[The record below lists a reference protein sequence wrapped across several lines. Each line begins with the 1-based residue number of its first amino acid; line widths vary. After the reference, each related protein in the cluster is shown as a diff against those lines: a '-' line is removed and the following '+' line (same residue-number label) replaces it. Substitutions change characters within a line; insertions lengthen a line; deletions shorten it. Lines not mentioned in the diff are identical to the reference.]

1 MAALPATAGGVPVD
15 AQGINMNSA
24 HIVGLTIASL
34 ACVTDLRTRRIP
46 NVLTFGAALAG
57 LLYQFVS
64 GGIDGLGHAAL
75 GWLVGAVIFI
85 LPFALGGLGGGDVK
99 LLAALGAWLGPAD
112 VLWLSLYT
120 GVAGGVMALVVSAT
134 IRISR
139 HRHPERQVA
148 PQSLARRRDRSRAG
162 DHAREQCR
170 PQAGVRVSDFDG
182 DGGDHMAAMNLYRRL
197 ACDKG
202 AELIE
207 FALVFPLLL
216 LVMFGIMDF
225 GLLFQRYET
234 VTNAAREGARIAVL
248 PGYAQA
254 DVQARVTQYL
264 AASGLTAT
272 PTVAYTAPQAL
283 NVGGACVTITGV
295 TVGYPHQYLF
305 IGKIIGLFGGSGFTT
320 KTLTATARMRY
331 EGRGNRVP
339 LAAVHQETV

>member
-1 MAALPATAGGVPVD
+1 
-15 AQGINMNSA
+15 
-24 HIVGLTIASL
+24 
-34 ACVTDLRTRRIP
+34 
-46 NVLTFGAALAG
+46 
-57 LLYQFVS
+57 
-64 GGIDGLGHAAL
+64 
-75 GWLVGAVIFI
+75 
-85 LPFALGGLGGGDVK
+85 
-99 LLAALGAWLGPAD
+99 
-112 VLWLSLYT
+112 
-120 GVAGGVMALVVSAT
+120 
-134 IRISR
+134 
-139 HRHPERQVA
+139 
-148 PQSLARRRDRSRAG
+148 
-162 DHAREQCR
+162 
-170 PQAGVRVSDFDG
+170 
-182 DGGDHMAAMNLYRRL
+182 MAAMNLYRRL

-254 DVQARVTQYL
+254 DVEARVTQYL
-264 AASGLTAT
+264 AAAGLTAT
-272 PTVAYTAPQAL
+272 PTIAYTAPQAL

-331 EGRGNRVP
+331 EG
-339 LAAVHQETV
+339 AASACP